1 MPMRSGVEV
10 ARIITA
16 SASVNLRHASLDQVA
31 EAVRECAGRFTT
43 AELQAGKVEL
53 EKQLGMR

>member
-1 MPMRSGVEV
+1 MRSGREV

-16 SASVNLRHASLDQVA
+16 SASVNLKNASPEQVA
-31 EAVRECAGRFTT
+31 QAVRQCADQFTT

-53 EKQLGMR
+53 EKRLGLR